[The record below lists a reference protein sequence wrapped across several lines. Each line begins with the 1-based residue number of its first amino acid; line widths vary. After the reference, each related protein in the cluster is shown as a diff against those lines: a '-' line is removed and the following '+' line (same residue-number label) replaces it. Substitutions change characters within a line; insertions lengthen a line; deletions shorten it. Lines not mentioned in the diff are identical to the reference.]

1 MMDRFEN
8 QFEDDM
14 GLVRPDVSFSDDDRD
29 FSLRPKFLKEFLGQ
43 TKVKNN
49 LHVFIEAAKS
59 RQEPMDHLFLIG
71 PPGLGKTTL
80 AQITA
85 MELGADF
92 KVTSAPALEKPK
104 DLAGILST
112 ITEGTVF
119 FIDEIHRLK
128 PAIEEMLYIAME
140 DYEDR
145 VLDEHVKRAD
155 DGCFDLV
162 DVSAHPCD
170 DVALLL
176 LAVVSHRKAEQLVVH
191 HHPDI
196 SYDTGS
202 ERNHYS

>member
-1 MMDRFEN
+1 MTERFEN
-8 QFEDDM
+8 QFDDDM
-14 GLVRPDVSFSDDDRD
+14 GLVRPDVNFSDDDRD

-85 MELGADF
+85 MELGTDF

-119 FIDEIHRLK
+119 F
-128 PAIEEMLYIAME
+128 Y
-140 DYEDR
+140 
-145 VLDEHVKRAD
+145 
-155 DGCFDLV
+155 
-162 DVSAHPCD
+162 
-170 DVALLL
+170 
-176 LAVVSHRKAEQLVVH
+176 
-191 HHPDI
+191 
-196 SYDTGS
+196 
-202 ERNHYS
+202 